1 MKTYNEIYVSFHMGR
16 GGRFHNPG
24 YITFLGE
31 YDFQKLI
38 EEDSDKLILCD
49 TAWDDEKDEEV
60 ALDPEDWKMVDT
72 GSNVI
77 LEGKDEIEAKKGVL
91 EFDTIYDKDYTRTLD
106 ECNDDEWAALKR
118 VYDDEIDR
126 KFYLSADL
134 QAAIKDYF
142 CIEEAMEININAL
155 IGGIVN
161 FNADPAAVEDEELA
175 QAILD
180 SIEENGYE
188 AVTGG
193 YDLEVAKAQL
203 DLDESD
209 ERTVYKTDDCIFV
222 CGSTEYNDL

>member
-1 MKTYNEIYVSFHMGR
+1 MKTYNEIYVSFHVGR

-24 YITFLGE
+24 HITFIAE
-31 YDFQKLI
+31 CDFQELI
-38 EEDSDKLILCD
+38 VKRSSDLILCN
-49 TAWDDEKDEEV
+49 TTWDEDKDEEV
-60 ALDPEDWKMVDT
+60 DLAPEDWKLVDT

-91 EFDTIYDKDYTRTLD
+91 EFDTIYDKDYTCSLD
-106 ECNDDEWAALKR
+106 ECDDKEWEALKEAYEGVDGR
-118 VYDDEIDR
+118 YM
-126 KFYLSADL
+126 SSDL
-134 QAAIKDYF
+134 VEAIKEYF
-142 CIEEAMEININAL
+142 CIEEAKEIDIDAL

-180 SIEENGYE
+180 SIEDNGYE
-188 AVTGG
+188 AVTDE

-209 ERTVYKTDDCIFV
+209 ERTVYKTDDCVFV
-222 CGSTEYNDL
+222 CGSTKYNDL